1 MSDAGDEAMTGAWD
15 GTYGAGQVIPNDTE
29 SQAAGC
35 CSRSE
40 RRTVVQ
46 SLRWETSRQPDS
58 CTHHGAVHSNQPR
71 PLSNSLKLEP
81 RMLLSSR
88 LLPTAATAAF
98 ILWLAP
104 AARLSAQAAVQSAP
118 ISAVRYE
125 VTFDQSTAPTRT
137 LRVGMT
143 FDVTGPGP
151 VLLSLPAWTPGAY
164 EISNFARWVSNF
176 SATSGGRPLGWD
188 KLDYDTWRV
197 RADGAKNVTVTFD
210 YLADSLDNAIAWAN
224 GNFVFFNG
232 TNVFLYP
239 EGRPTD
245 FAATVSVK
253 TDPSWLVTTGMKP
266 AGAPRSYSATNYHDL
281 VDMPF
286 FVGVYDVDSA
296 QIANKWVR
304 MASWPKGG
312 LKGEDR
318 TTFWDHQ
325 KKVLPAMGTVFNDI
339 PFDTYTTF
347 IVFDSTSG
355 GGSALEHQNSH
366 LGIYTPLL
374 AQSVLFPSITAHEMI
389 HAWNVKRLR
398 PADMVPYKY
407 SQPQPTTWLWVS
419 EGITDYYSDVVLTR
433 SGVVDSTGFIILTQG
448 KVEEVNASLPVA
460 LEDASL
466 STWIH
471 PTDGS
476 GYIYYQKGSLAG
488 LLLDIMIRDASD
500 NKRSLDDVF
509 RELYQSAY
517 KQKWTGFTG
526 EQWWGAVSR
535 AAGGKSFDDFNAKY
549 IDGREPMPFA
559 SVLPLGGFRLTV
571 DSIREPRLGVT
582 SAPDSS
588 GVRVAEVQAGSPA
601 EAAGIK
607 QGDLLLQ
614 VGDIPVRD
622 ASFGEQFRTRY
633 AKAEGTNVPVKV
645 RRGDQTVDLQI
656 AVRMAVRTEQ
666 RLMVDPNAS
675 PKAVRIRNGILKGTT

>member
-1 MSDAGDEAMTGAWD
+1 M
-15 GTYGAGQVIPNDTE
+15 
-29 SQAAGC
+29 
-35 CSRSE
+35 
-40 RRTVVQ
+40 
-46 SLRWETSRQPDS
+46 
-58 CTHHGAVHSNQPR
+58 
-71 PLSNSLKLEP
+71 
-81 RMLLSSR
+81 LSSVR
-88 LLPTAATAAF
+88 SVSAAAIAA
-98 ILWLAP
+98 LVVSVAP
-104 AARLSAQAAVQSAP
+104 FVRLSAQAAAQSAP
-118 ISAVRYE
+118 ISGVRYE
-125 VTFDQSTAPTRT
+125 VTFDPSTAATRT

-143 FDVTGPGP
+143 FDVTGAGP

-176 SATSGGRPLGWD
+176 AATSGGRALGWD

-210 YLADSLDNAIAWAN
+210 YLADSLDNAIAWAR

-232 TNVFLYP
+232 TNIFLYP
-239 EGRPTD
+239 EGRSTD
-245 FAATVSVK
+245 FAATVTVK

-266 AGAPRSYSATNYHDL
+266 AGAARTYTAPNYHDL

-286 FVGVYDVDSA
+286 FVGQYDVDSA
-296 QIANKWVR
+296 QIANKTVR
-304 MASWPKGG
+304 MASWPKGS
-312 LKGEDR
+312 LKGEAR

-325 KKVLPAMGTVFNDI
+325 KKILPAMGAVFNDI

-374 AQSVLFPSITAHEMI
+374 TESVLFPSITAHEMI

-419 EGITDYYSDVVLTR
+419 EGITDYYSDVVLAR
-433 SGVVDSTGFIILTQG
+433 SGVIDTTGFIVLTQG
-448 KVEEVNASLPVA
+448 KLEEVAATPPVA

-471 PTDGS
+471 PADGT

-488 LLLDIMIRDASD
+488 FLLDIMIRDASD
-500 NKRSLDDVF
+500 NKRGLDDVF
-509 RELYQSAY
+509 RELYQADY

-526 EQWWGAVSR
+526 EQWWAAVSR
-535 AAGGKSFDDFNAKY
+535 AAGGKSFDEFNAKY
-549 IDGREPMPFA
+549 VDGREPMPLA
-559 SVLPLGGFRLTV
+559 SVLPLAGFRLTV
-571 DSIREPRLGVT
+571 DSIREPRLGVS

-588 GVRVAEVQAGSPA
+588 GVRVVEVQPGSPA
-601 EAAGIK
+601 EAAGLRP
-607 QGDLLLQ
+607 GDYLVQ
-614 VGDIPVRD
+614 VGDISVRD
-622 ASFGEQFRTRY
+622 PSFGEQFRSRY

-645 RRGDQTVDLQI
+645 RRGDQSIDMQM
-656 AVRMAVRTEQ
+656 AVRLALRTEQ
-666 RLMVDPNAS
+666 RLTLDPKAS
-675 PKAVRIRNGILKGTT
+675 PKAIQIRKGILGG

>member
-1 MSDAGDEAMTGAWD
+1 M
-15 GTYGAGQVIPNDTE
+15 
-29 SQAAGC
+29 
-35 CSRSE
+35 
-40 RRTVVQ
+40 RT
-46 SLRWETSRQPDS
+46 PI
-58 CTHHGAVHSNQPR
+58 
-71 PLSNSLKLEP
+71 
-81 RMLLSSR
+81 R
-88 LLPTAATAAF
+88 LLRSATVTTFFLPLAAAA
-98 ILWLAP
+98 
-104 AARLSAQAAVQSAP
+104 QTAVQSAP
-118 ISAVRYE
+118 ISGVRYE
-125 VTFDQSTAPTRT
+125 VTFDPTTAATRT

-143 FDVTGPGP
+143 FDVAGPGA

-176 SATSGGRPLGWD
+176 AATSGGRALSWD
-188 KLDYDTWRV
+188 KYDYDTWRV

-210 YLADSLDNAIAWAN
+210 YLADSLDNAMAWARS
-224 GNFVFFNG
+224 NFAFFNG

-239 EGRPTD
+239 EGRPAEY
-245 FAATVSVK
+245 AATVTVK

-266 AGAPRSYSATNYHDL
+266 AGAARTYSTTNYHDL

-286 FVGVYDVDSA
+286 FVGVYDVDSV

-312 LKGEDR
+312 LKGEAR

-325 KKVLPAMGTVFNDI
+325 KKVLPAMGAVFNDI
-339 PFDTYTTF
+339 PFDTYTTL
-347 IVFDSTSG
+347 IVFDSASG

-366 LGIYTPLL
+366 LGIYTPLIV
-374 AQSVLFPSITAHEMI
+374 QSVLFPSITAHEMI

-398 PADMVPYKY
+398 PADMVPYRY

-419 EGITDYYSDVVLTR
+419 EGITDYYSDVVLAR
-433 SGVVDSTGFIILTQG
+433 SGVVDTTGFIILTQG
-448 KVEEVNASLPVA
+448 KIEEVTASPPVA

-471 PTDGS
+471 PTDGT

-488 LLLDIMIRDASD
+488 FLLDILIRDASD
-500 NKRSLDDVF
+500 NKRGLDDVF
-509 RELYQSAY
+509 RDLYQSAY

-526 EQWWGAVSR
+526 EQWWAAVSR
-535 AAGGKSFDDFNAKY
+535 AAGGKSFDEFNTKY

-559 SVLPLGGFRLTV
+559 SVLPLAGFRLTV
-571 DSIREPRLGVT
+571 DSIREPRLGVS

-588 GVRVAEVQAGSPA
+588 GVRVADVQPGSPA

-607 QGDLLLQ
+607 PGDYLIQ

-622 ASFGEQFRTRY
+622 PSFGEQFRARY
-633 AKAEGTNVPVKV
+633 ARAEGTSVPVKV
-645 RRGDQTVDLQI
+645 RRDDRTIDLQI
-656 AVRMAVRTEQ
+656 TVRLAVRTEQ
-666 RLMVDPNAS
+666 RLILDPAAS
-675 PKAVRIRNGILKGTT
+675 AKALRIRNGILKGAS

>member
-1 MSDAGDEAMTGAWD
+1 MLS
-15 GTYGAGQVIPNDTE
+15 
-29 SQAAGC
+29 
-35 CSRSE
+35 
-40 RRTVVQ
+40 
-46 SLRWETSRQPDS
+46 SLRS
-58 CTHHGAVHSNQPR
+58 
-71 PLSNSLKLEP
+71 LSAAAMAALLVSLSP
-81 RMLLSSR
+81 YG
-88 LLPTAATAAF
+88 
-98 ILWLAP
+98 
-104 AARLSAQAAVQSAP
+104 RLSAQTAAQSAP
-118 ISAVRYE
+118 ISGVRYE
-125 VTFDQSTAPTRT
+125 VTFDPSTAATRT

-143 FDVTGPGP
+143 FDVTGAGP

-176 SATSGGRPLGWD
+176 AATSGGRALGWD

-210 YLADSLDNAIAWAN
+210 YLADSLDNAIAWAR

-232 TNVFLYP
+232 TNIFLYP

-245 FAATVSVK
+245 FAATVTVK

-266 AGAPRSYSATNYHDL
+266 AGAARTYTATNYHDL

-286 FVGVYDVDSA
+286 FVGQYDVDSA
-296 QIANKWVR
+296 QIANKTVR
-304 MASWPKGG
+304 MASWPKGS
-312 LKGEDR
+312 LKGDAR

-325 KKVLPAMGTVFNDI
+325 KKILPAMGAVFNDI

-374 AQSVLFPSITAHEMI
+374 TESVLFPSITAHEMI

-398 PADMVPYKY
+398 PADMVPYRY

-419 EGITDYYSDVVLTR
+419 EGITDYYSDVVLAR
-433 SGVVDSTGFIILTQG
+433 SGVIDTTGFIVLTQG
-448 KVEEVNASLPVA
+448 KIEEVAATPPVA

-471 PTDGS
+471 PADGT

-488 LLLDIMIRDASD
+488 FLLDIMIRDASD
-500 NKRSLDDVF
+500 NKRGLDDVF
-509 RELYQSAY
+509 RELYQADY

-526 EQWWGAVSR
+526 EQWWAAVSR
-535 AAGGKSFDDFNAKY
+535 AAGGKSFDEFNAKY
-549 IDGREPMPFA
+549 VDGREPMPLA
-559 SVLPLGGFRLTV
+559 SVLPLAGFRLTV
-571 DSIREPRLGVT
+571 DSIREPRLGVS

-588 GVRVAEVQAGSPA
+588 GVRVVEVQPGSPA
-601 EAAGIK
+601 EAAGLRP
-607 QGDLLLQ
+607 GDYLVQ
-614 VGDIPVRD
+614 VGDISVRD
-622 ASFGEQFRTRY
+622 PSFGEQFRSRY

-645 RRGDQTVDLQI
+645 RRGDQSIDMQM
-656 AVRMAVRTEQ
+656 AVRLALRTEQ
-666 RLMVDPNAS
+666 RLTLDPKAS
-675 PKAVRIRNGILKGTT
+675 PKAVRIRNGILGNRE

>member
-1 MSDAGDEAMTGAWD
+1 MLPSF
-15 GTYGAGQVIPNDTE
+15 
-29 SQAAGC
+29 
-35 CSRSE
+35 RS
-40 RRTVVQ
+40 
-46 SLRWETSRQPDS
+46 
-58 CTHHGAVHSNQPR
+58 
-71 PLSNSLKLEP
+71 
-81 RMLLSSR
+81 
-88 LLPTAATAAF
+88 LPAATVAA
-98 ILWLAP
+98 LVLSLVP
-104 AARLSAQAAVQSAP
+104 GVRLGAQTPVQSAP
-118 ISAVRYE
+118 IGGVRYE
-125 VTFDQSTAPTRT
+125 VTFDPTTAATRT
-137 LRVGMT
+137 LRIGMT

-176 SATSGGRPLGWD
+176 TATSGGRALGWD
-188 KLDYDTWRV
+188 KLDYVTWRV

-210 YLADSLDNAIAWAN
+210 YLADSLDNAIAWAR

-239 EGRPTD
+239 EGRSTD
-245 FAATVSVK
+245 FAATVTVK

-266 AGAPRSYSATNYHDL
+266 AGAARTYSAANFHDL

-286 FVGVYDVDSA
+286 FVGEYDVDSA
-296 QIANKWVR
+296 QIANKTVR
-304 MASWPKGG
+304 MASWPKGS
-312 LKGEDR
+312 LQGEAR

-325 KKVLPAMGTVFNDI
+325 KKMLPAMGAVFNDI

-347 IVFDSTSG
+347 IVFDSSSG

-366 LGIYTPLL
+366 VGIYTPLL
-374 AQSVLFPSITAHEMI
+374 TESVLFPSITAHEMI

-398 PADMVPYKY
+398 PADMVPYRY

-419 EGITDYYSDVVLTR
+419 EGITDYYADVVLAR
-433 SGVVDSTGFIILTQG
+433 SGIIDTTGFIILTQG
-448 KVEEVNASLPVA
+448 KIEEVSATPPIA

-471 PTDGS
+471 PIDGT

-488 LLLDIMIRDASD
+488 LLLDVMIRDASD
-500 NKRSLDDVF
+500 NKRGLDDVF
-509 RELYQSAY
+509 RELYQADY

-535 AAGGKSFDDFNAKY
+535 AAGGKSFAEFNAKY
-549 IDGREPMPFA
+549 IDGREPMPLA
-559 SVLPLGGFRLTV
+559 SVLPLAGFRLTV
-571 DSIREPRLGVT
+571 DSIPEPRLGVT

-588 GVRVAEVQAGSPA
+588 GVRVVEVQPGSPA
-601 EAAGIK
+601 EAAGLRP
-607 QGDLLLQ
+607 GDYLVQ

-622 ASFGEQFRTRY
+622 PGFGEQFRSRY
-633 AKAEGTNVPVKV
+633 AKAEGTTIPVKV
-645 RRGDQTVDLQI
+645 RRGDQPIDMQM

-666 RLMVDPNAS
+666 RLMLDPNAS
-675 PKAVRIRNGILKGTT
+675 AKAVRIRNGILKGTS